1 MTSPALPIPLA
12 NAAPTPGNAASSAN
26 TAAARDKRDGFAQT
40 LARQQDSSAP
50 RTPAPTSA
58 TATGTRTAQ
67 AGTDAGEHDAA
78 LTTQAL
84 PAETPVLAL
93 PVEVVALPE
102 PPALAPG
109 LPQQALEIASQAAD
123 LQTQMRATAAAAAT
137 PQRVWTQ
144 TTAAQPA
151 PPAPPLTPADMTMK
165 SAMPA
170 MPAATGPK
178 LRLPPEPTQPQATGQ
193 SPATPAAPP
202 PEPELTALIPPA
214 QPATATLTAP
224 PSPRERNAPDILS
237 AMGQAGFFA
246 ATPSPPIATAATP
259 TMQLALPVG
268 ASQWGNE
275 LGREVTRFSVAAQ
288 HGTHTAE
295 LRLDP
300 PDLGPL
306 RVTLS
311 LHDGVASASFVSA
324 HASVRQAVEAALP
337 QLQQALAEAGIA
349 LGQADVGNQEQPPRQ
364 QPGNGAPTAPG
375 VSGDTPGTP
384 GAALQTIAAAHKAV
398 HHDGLV
404 NTYA

>member
-12 NAAPTPGNAASSAN
+12 NAAPTPGNAVASAN
-26 TAAARDKRDGFAQT
+26 TTAARDKRDGFAQT

-50 RTPAPTSA
+50 PAATSA
-58 TATGTRTAQ
+58 TATGARTAR
-67 AGTDAGEHDAA
+67 AGKDTGDSDAT
-78 LTTQAL
+78 LTAQTP
-84 PAETPVLAL
+84 PADTPVLAL
-93 PVEVVALPE
+93 PIEVVALPE
-102 PPALAPG
+102 PTGLAPA

-123 LQTQMRATAAAAAT
+123 LQAQMRAMAAAAAT
-137 PQRVWTQ
+137 PQPAWPQ
-144 TTAAQPA
+144 ATAAEPA
-151 PPAPPLTPADMTMK
+151 PPAPPLAPADLATTP
-165 SAMPA
+165 AMPA
-170 MPAATGPK
+170 MPATTGPT
-178 LRLPPEPTQPQATGQ
+178 LRLPPEPAPPQASGQ
-193 SPATPAAPP
+193 TLPAAAALPP
-202 PEPELTALIPPA
+202 GPGLTAVVPPA
-214 QPATATLTAP
+214 QPATETFTAATA
-224 PSPRERNAPDILS
+224 PRERDTPDTLP
-237 AMGQAGFFA
+237 AMGQAGFLA
-246 ATPSPPIATAATP
+246 TTPSPPIATAPTP
-259 TMQLALPVG
+259 AMQLALPVG

-324 HASVRQAVEAALP
+324 HANVRQAVESALP

-349 LGQADVGNQEQPPRQ
+349 LGQADVGGQEQAPRQ
-364 QPGNGAPTAPG
+364 QQGNGAPAATA
-375 VSGDTPGTP
+375 SGSTPDTPGAGP
-384 GAALQTIAAAHKAV
+384 QAVAAARKAT

>member
-12 NAAPTPGNAASSAN
+12 NAAPTPGNAAASNN

-50 RTPAPTSA
+50 RTPTPA
-58 TATGTRTAQ
+58 TATGTLPARADT
-67 AGTDAGEHDAA
+67 GTDDSDAP
-78 LTTQAL
+78 LTPQTL

-93 PVEVVALPE
+93 PVEAVALPA
-102 PPALAPG
+102 PGDLAPA

-123 LQTQMRATAAAAAT
+123 LQAQMRATAAAAAT
-137 PQRVWTQ
+137 PQPVLPQ
-144 TTAAQPA
+144 ATAARPA
-151 PPAPPLTPADMTMK
+151 PPAPPLAPADLAMTP
-165 SAMPA
+165 AMPA
-170 MPAATGPK
+170 TPAATGPT
-178 LRLPPEPTQPQATGQ
+178 LRLPPEPAPPQASEQ
-193 SPATPAAPP
+193 SLPAAALPP
-202 PEPELTALIPPA
+202 GPGLTALLPPA
-214 QPATATLTAP
+214 QPATETLNAAP
-224 PSPRERNAPDILS
+224 APRERDTPDMLP

-246 ATPSPPIATAATP
+246 ATPSAPIATPATP
-259 TMQLALPVG
+259 AMQLALPVG

-324 HASVRQAVEAALP
+324 HASVRQAVESALP

-349 LGQADVGNQEQPPRQ
+349 LGQADVGSQEQPRQ
-364 QPGNGAPTAPG
+364 QQGNGAPTATA
-375 VSGDTPGTP
+375 SGSVPDTPE
-384 GAALQTIAAAHKAV
+384 ALPQTIAAARKAV